1 MLAFTYNQTTC
12 DAAGI
17 CSGAHHVGNESLPFV
32 DRISQ
37 PTSAK
42 YYWYRPTTSTLST
55 FHTTV
60 STAAST
66 HGDVLV
72 FRLHK
77 STAQEGSSND
87 IVTVTYR
94 GSPTL
99 YGKRSVE
106 YYPFDKGN
114 AHEPCS
120 IVPVAHA
127 NVSPCVLSTDTW

>member
-32 DRISQ
+32 DRISH
-37 PTSAK
+37 PTSAE
-42 YYWYRPTTSTLST
+42 YDWYRPTTSTLST

-77 STAQEGSSND
+77 STEGSSND

-106 YYPFDKGN
+106 HYPFDKCN
-114 AHEPCS
+114 AHEP
-120 IVPVAHA
+120 
-127 NVSPCVLSTDTW
+127 